1 MDAAFIANL
10 QVQAMLLGTA
20 RERIAQNQQ
29 QPVPASAPAAEQAE
43 VVLELSSAAQSFLT
57 R

>member
-20 RERIAQNQQ
+20 RERIVQNQQ
-29 QPVPASAPAAEQAE
+29 QPVPASAPASDQAE
-43 VVLELSSAAQSFLT
+43 VILELSSAAQSFLT

>member
-1 MDAAFIANL
+1 MDAAAIANL
-10 QVQAMLLGTA
+10 ELQALMLGTA

-29 QPVPASAPAAEQAE
+29 QPVPASAPASEHAE
-43 VVLELSSAAQSFLT
+43 VVLELSAAAQNLLS

>member
-1 MDAAFIANL
+1 MDAAAIAHL

-20 RERIAQNQQ
+20 RERIVQGQQ
-29 QPVPASAPAAEQAE
+29 QPVPASASPAAHAD
-43 VVLELSSAAQSFLT
+43 VILELSSAAKSLLT